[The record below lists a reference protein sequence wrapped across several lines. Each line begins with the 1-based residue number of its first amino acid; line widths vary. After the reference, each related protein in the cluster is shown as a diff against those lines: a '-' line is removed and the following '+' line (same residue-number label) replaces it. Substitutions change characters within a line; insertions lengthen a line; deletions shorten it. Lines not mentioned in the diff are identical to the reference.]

1 MLAFF
6 SAFAMIRIVSETKWI
21 LLDRPLRAMFLR
33 DPARRDRIPGLR
45 GGVGS
50 RFHGTMAPKK
60 GGETQMEQSFSERLK
75 GYRRDKNLTQQEL
88 ADLLGVSNKTVS
100 RWESGGYPD
109 VPLLVPLARALGVTV
124 DDLLDGEKPIR
135 SLSRADWQSLLSFA
149 FALGGGVLFY
159 LLDLFMPMVLC
170 YCAYLGCMAY
180 GVYLQKY
187 YAYHSR
193 WFQLS
198 SALMC
203 LAVNLTFV
211 TKTVITLAALVL
223 FGSFQVMPGDFIQ
236 RFLLNGKGGWV
247 LFGVLAILVGAGGLT
262 AVIQYLIFRW
272 SSGGDACPLR
282 LVLVRPPLR
291 RLLPGLVPWL
301 AAAFWLF
308 YERPDLPVALY
319 EGQESAFSLC
329 LAILAVLG
337 SLPLLGR
344 GHRRWIPGV
353 WCMTA
358 LCWGMIGLR
367 VYKMAWSPVTERII
381 PYSTTLGSIY
391 VPLAQASWAVP
402 VAAAVLCVLWV
413 LLQCV
418 RLSNGPEKTEEPPEK
433 EKERVP
439 SP

>member
-1 MLAFF
+1 
-6 SAFAMIRIVSETKWI
+6 
-21 LLDRPLRAMFLR
+21 
-33 DPARRDRIPGLR
+33 
-45 GGVGS
+45 
-50 RFHGTMAPKK
+50 
-60 GGETQMEQSFSERLK
+60 MEQSFSDRLK
-75 GYRRDKNLTQQEL
+75 QYRRDKNLTQQEL
-88 ADLLGVSNKTVS
+88 ADMLGVSNKTVS
-100 RWESGGYPD
+100 RWESGGGYPD
-109 VPLLVPLARALGVTV
+109 VPLLVPLARALGVAV

-187 YAYHSR
+187 YTYHSR
-193 WFQLS
+193 WFQIS
-198 SALMC
+198 NALMC

-211 TKTVITLAALVL
+211 TKTVIAAVALTM
-223 FGSFQVMPGDFIQ
+223 FGSSQAMLGASVQG
-236 RFLLNGKGGWV
+236 LLLSGKGGSI
-247 LFGVLAILVGAGGLT
+247 LFGALAILVGAVGLT
-262 AVIQYLIFRW
+262 AVIQYLVFRW
-272 SSGGDACPLR
+272 SSGGDGCRLR
-282 LVLVRPPLR
+282 LVLVRPPIR

-344 GHRRWIPGV
+344 GHRRWIPAV

-367 VYKMAWSPVTERII
+367 VYKIAWSPVTQRLI

-391 VPLAQASWAVP
+391 EPLGQASWAMP
-402 VAAAVLCVLWV
+402 LAAAALCALWV

-418 RLSNGPEKTEEPPEK
+418 RFSRVEKRESVPPETPPEEA
-433 EKERVP
+433 EKEHDP
-439 SP
+439 SE

>member
-1 MLAFF
+1 
-6 SAFAMIRIVSETKWI
+6 
-21 LLDRPLRAMFLR
+21 
-33 DPARRDRIPGLR
+33 
-45 GGVGS
+45 
-50 RFHGTMAPKK
+50 
-60 GGETQMEQSFSERLK
+60 MEQSFSERLK
-75 GYRRDKNLTQQEL
+75 QYRRDKNLTQQEL
-88 ADLLGVSNKTVS
+88 ADMLGVSNKTVS
-100 RWESGGYPD
+100 RWESGGGYPD
-109 VPLLVPLARALGVTV
+109 VPLLVPLARALGVAV

-149 FALGGGVLFY
+149 FAMGGGVLFY

-187 YAYHSR
+187 YTYHSR
-193 WFQLS
+193 WFQIS
-198 SALMC
+198 NALMC

-211 TKTVITLAALVL
+211 TKTVIAAVALTM
-223 FGSFQVMPGDFIQ
+223 FGSSQAMPGDFMQ
-236 RFLLNGKGGWV
+236 RFLLNGKDGWV
-247 LFGVLAILVGAGGLT
+247 LFGALAILVGAVGLT
-262 AVIQYLIFRW
+262 AVIQHLAFRW
-272 SSGGDACPLR
+272 SSGGDACRLR
-282 LVLVRPPLR
+282 LVLVRPPIR

-319 EGQESAFSLC
+319 KEQESAFSLC
-329 LAILAVLG
+329 LAVLAVLG
-337 SLPLLGR
+337 SLPLLCR

-367 VYKMAWSPVTERII
+367 VYKIAWSPVTQRII

-391 VPLAQASWAVP
+391 EPLGQASWAMP
-402 VAAAVLCVLWV
+402 VAAAALCALWV

-418 RLSNGPEKTEEPPEK
+418 RFPRVEKREPVPPEAPPEEA
-433 EKERVP
+433 EKEHDP
-439 SP
+439 TE

>member
-1 MLAFF
+1 
-6 SAFAMIRIVSETKWI
+6 
-21 LLDRPLRAMFLR
+21 
-33 DPARRDRIPGLR
+33 
-45 GGVGS
+45 
-50 RFHGTMAPKK
+50 
-60 GGETQMEQSFSERLK
+60 MEQSFSERLK
-75 GYRRDKNLTQQEL
+75 QYRRDKNLTQQEL
-88 ADLLGVSNKTVS
+88 ADMLGVSNKTVS
-100 RWESGGYPD
+100 RWESGGGYPD
-109 VPLLVPLARALGVTV
+109 VPLLVPLARALGVAV

-149 FALGGGVLFY
+149 FAMGGGVLFY

-187 YAYHSR
+187 YTYHSR
-193 WFQLS
+193 WFQIS
-198 SALMC
+198 NALMC

-211 TKTVITLAALVL
+211 TKTVIAAVALTM
-223 FGSFQVMPGDFIQ
+223 FGSSQAMPGDFMQ
-236 RFLLNGKGGWV
+236 RFLLNGKDGWV
-247 LFGVLAILVGAGGLT
+247 LFGALAILVGAVGLT
-262 AVIQYLIFRW
+262 AVIQHLAFRW
-272 SSGGDACPLR
+272 SSGGDACRLR
-282 LVLVRPPLR
+282 LVLVRPPIR

-319 EGQESAFSLC
+319 KEQESAFSLC
-329 LAILAVLG
+329 LAVLAVLG
-337 SLPLLGR
+337 SLPLLCR

-367 VYKMAWSPVTERII
+367 VYKIAWSPVTQRII

-391 VPLAQASWAVP
+391 EPLGQASWAMP
-402 VAAAVLCVLWV
+402 VAAAALCALWV

-418 RLSNGPEKTEEPPEK
+418 RFSRVEKREPVPPEAPPEEA
-433 EKERVP
+433 EKEHDP
-439 SP
+439 TE

>member
-1 MLAFF
+1 M
-6 SAFAMIRIVSETKWI
+6 E
-21 LLDRPLRAMFLR
+21 
-33 DPARRDRIPGLR
+33 
-45 GGVGS
+45 
-50 RFHGTMAPKK
+50 GT
-60 GGETQMEQSFSERLK
+60 FSERLRQ
-75 GYRRDKNLTQQEL
+75 YRRSKNLTQQEL
-88 ADLLGVSNKTVS
+88 ADRLGVSNKTVS
-100 RWESGGYPD
+100 RWESEGGYPD
-109 VPLLVPLARALGVTV
+109 IPLLVPLARALGVTV

-159 LLDLFMPMVLC
+159 LLDLFMPMALC

-193 WFQLS
+193 WFQIS
-198 SALMC
+198 NALMC

-211 TKTVITLAALVL
+211 TAVLTAAAALIW
-223 FGSFQVMPGDFIQ
+223 FGSSQTMLGASVQVQ
-236 RFLLNGKGGWV
+236 LLRGNGGQV
-247 LFGVLAILVGAGGLT
+247 LLAVLAVLVCAVLLT
-262 AVIQYLIFRW
+262 AAIQAAIYRW
-272 SSGGDACPLR
+272 NTGNPLCWGEGMSVQLR
-282 LVLVRPPLR
+282 PHLVRPPLR

-319 EGQESAFSLC
+319 EEQETAFAVC
-329 LAILAVLG
+329 LAVLAVLG

-344 GHRRWIPGV
+344 GHRRWMPAV
-353 WCMTA
+353 WCMAA

-367 VYKMAWSPVTERII
+367 VYHMAWSPVTERLI

-391 VPLAQASWAVP
+391 VPLGQASWAMP
-402 VAAAVLCVLWV
+402 VAAAVLCALWV

-418 RLSNGPEKTEEPPEK
+418 RLGPPRTAASEIKEEA
-433 EKERVP
+433 
-439 SP
+439 

>member
-1 MLAFF
+1 
-6 SAFAMIRIVSETKWI
+6 
-21 LLDRPLRAMFLR
+21 
-33 DPARRDRIPGLR
+33 
-45 GGVGS
+45 
-50 RFHGTMAPKK
+50 
-60 GGETQMEQSFSERLK
+60 MEQSFSERLK
-75 GYRRDKNLTQQEL
+75 QYRRDKNLTQQEL
-88 ADLLGVSNKTVS
+88 ADMLGVSNKTVS
-100 RWESGGYPD
+100 RWESGGGYPD
-109 VPLLVPLARALGVTV
+109 VPLLVPLARALGVAV

-187 YAYHSR
+187 YTYHSR
-193 WFQLS
+193 WFQIS
-198 SALMC
+198 NALMC

-211 TKTVITLAALVL
+211 TKTVITAVALTM
-223 FGSFQVMPGDFIQ
+223 FGSSQAMPGDFMQ
-236 RFLLNGKGGWV
+236 RFLLNGKDGWV
-247 LFGVLAILVGAGGLT
+247 LFGALAILVGAVGLT
-262 AVIQYLIFRW
+262 AVIQHLAFRW
-272 SSGGDACPLR
+272 SSGGDACRLR
-282 LVLVRPPLR
+282 LVLVRPPIR

-319 EGQESAFSLC
+319 KEQESAFSLC
-329 LAILAVLG
+329 LAVLAVLG
-337 SLPLLGR
+337 SLPLLCR

-367 VYKMAWSPVTERII
+367 VYKIAWSPVTQRII

-391 VPLAQASWAVP
+391 EPLGQASWAMP
-402 VAAAVLCVLWV
+402 VAAAALCALWV

-418 RLSNGPEKTEEPPEK
+418 RFPRVEKREPVPPEAPPEEA
-433 EKERVP
+433 EKEHDP
-439 SP
+439 TE

>member
-1 MLAFF
+1 M
-6 SAFAMIRIVSETKWI
+6 
-21 LLDRPLRAMFLR
+21 
-33 DPARRDRIPGLR
+33 
-45 GGVGS
+45 
-50 RFHGTMAPKK
+50 
-60 GGETQMEQSFSERLK
+60 
-75 GYRRDKNLTQQEL
+75 
-88 ADLLGVSNKTVS
+88 
-100 RWESGGYPD
+100 
-109 VPLLVPLARALGVTV
+109 PLARALGVTV

-187 YAYHSR
+187 YTYHSR
-193 WFQLS
+193 WFRIAN
-198 SALMC
+198 ALMC
-203 LAVNLTFV
+203 LAVNFTFV
-211 TKTVITLAALVL
+211 TKTVITAAALVL
-223 FGSFQVMPGDFIQ
+223 FGSSQVMMAGSAQ
-236 RFLLNGKGGWV
+236 SLLLNGRDEWI
-247 LFGVLAILVGAGGLT
+247 LLAALVDLVCTLLLT
-262 AVIQYLIFRW
+262 AVIQTMIYHW
-272 SSGGDACPLR
+272 SGDDLRRLPR

-301 AAAFWLF
+301 AAAFC
-308 YERPDLPVALY
+308 
-319 EGQESAFSLC
+319 LC
-329 LAILAVLG
+329 LVILAVLG

-367 VYKMAWSPVTERII
+367 VYKIAWSPVTQRII

-391 VPLAQASWAVP
+391 EPMGQASWAMP
-402 VAAAVLCVLWV
+402 VAAAVLCALWV

-418 RLSNGPEKTEEPPEK
+418 RFSSEEKRKFVPPETPPEEA
-433 EKERVP
+433 EKEHDP
-439 SP
+439 SE

>member
-1 MLAFF
+1 
-6 SAFAMIRIVSETKWI
+6 
-21 LLDRPLRAMFLR
+21 
-33 DPARRDRIPGLR
+33 
-45 GGVGS
+45 
-50 RFHGTMAPKK
+50 
-60 GGETQMEQSFSERLK
+60 MEQSFSDRLK
-75 GYRRDKNLTQQEL
+75 QYRRDKNLTQQEL
-88 ADLLGVSNKTVS
+88 ADMLGVSNKTVS
-100 RWESGGYPD
+100 RWESGGGYPD
-109 VPLLVPLARALGVTV
+109 IPLLVPLARALGVTV

-187 YAYHSR
+187 YTYHSR
-193 WFQLS
+193 WFRIAN
-198 SALMC
+198 ALMC
-203 LAVNLTFV
+203 LAVNFTFV
-211 TKTVITLAALVL
+211 TKTVITAAALVL
-223 FGSFQVMPGDFIQ
+223 FGSSQVMMAGSAQ
-236 RFLLNGKGGWV
+236 SLLLNGRDEWI
-247 LFGVLAILVGAGGLT
+247 LLAALVDLVCTLLLT
-262 AVIQYLIFRW
+262 AVIQTMIYHW
-272 SSGGDACPLR
+272 SGDDLRRLPR

-308 YERPDLPVALY
+308 YERTDLPVALY
-319 EGQESAFSLC
+319 EEQESAFCLC
-329 LAILAVLG
+329 LVILAVLG

-367 VYKMAWSPVTERII
+367 VYKIAWSPVTQRII

-391 VPLAQASWAVP
+391 EPMGQASWAMP
-402 VAAAVLCVLWV
+402 VAAAVLCALWV

-418 RLSNGPEKTEEPPEK
+418 RFSSEEKREFVPPETPPEEA
-433 EKERVP
+433 EKEHDP
-439 SP
+439 SE